1 MLSIHCSEYL
11 YVFHTMRVLFLGNL
25 TSPTDL
31 NLLVAKVSRLEMY
44 LVTPEGL
51 RPMKEVGLYGRV
63 AKMKLFRP
71 PVSTSRLPLYPCNIL
86 CPGITVSGTDGNVL
100 HCSMRKRI

>member
-1 MLSIHCSEYL
+1 MTSVRKGWTITFGNQNFVCN
-11 YVFHTMRVLFLGNL
+11 YVGNF

-31 NLLVAKVSRLEMY
+31 NLLVAKVTRLEMY

-63 AKMKLFRP
+63 AKMKMFRP
-71 PVSTSRLPLYPCNIL
+71 PVSEKNAMIFLLDFL
-86 CPGITVSGTDGNVL
+86 C
-100 HCSMRKRI
+100 K

>member
-1 MLSIHCSEYL
+1 MNG
-11 YVFHTMRVLFLGNL
+11 LFSGNL

-71 PVSTSRLPLYPCNIL
+71 PVSISRLSIDLVCYVL
-86 CPGITVSGTDGNVL
+86 C
-100 HCSMRKRI
+100 

>member
-1 MLSIHCSEYL
+1 M
-11 YVFHTMRVLFLGNL
+11 L
-25 TSPTDL
+25 TSIIFLQELAPILFSGNFTSPSDL
-31 NLLVAKVSRLEMY
+31 NLLVAKVNRLEMY

-71 PVSTSRLPLYPCNIL
+71 PVSNS
-86 CPGITVSGTDGNVL
+86 
-100 HCSMRKRI
+100 

>member
-1 MLSIHCSEYL
+1 MTSVRKGWTITFGNQNFVCN
-11 YVFHTMRVLFLGNL
+11 YVGNF

-31 NLLVAKVSRLEMY
+31 NLLVAKVTRLEMY

-63 AKMKLFRP
+63 AKMKMFRP
-71 PVSTSRLPLYPCNIL
+71 PVSEKNVINDCQLYSFLIFYANKIFHML
-86 CPGITVSGTDGNVL
+86 ISITW
-100 HCSMRKRI
+100 HI

>member
-1 MLSIHCSEYL
+1 MFSIHCSS
-11 YVFHTMRVLFLGNL
+11 MRVLFLGNL

-71 PVSTSRLPLYPCNIL
+71 PVSTFRLPFYLGHVLLHNFAKDD
-86 CPGITVSGTDGNVL
+86 TD
-100 HCSMRKRI
+100 

>member
-1 MLSIHCSEYL
+1 
-11 YVFHTMRVLFLGNL
+11 
-25 TSPTDL
+25 
-31 NLLVAKVSRLEMY
+31 MY

-71 PVSTSRLPLYPCNIL
+71 PVSYYFIFLFYSVQTVCISQIVLATIKFSTQIYIILTSFVFHQRSI
-86 CPGITVSGTDGNVL
+86 
-100 HCSMRKRI
+100 K

>member
-1 MLSIHCSEYL
+1 MIED
-11 YVFHTMRVLFLGNL
+11 VLLFGVGNF

-31 NLLVAKVSRLEMY
+31 NLLVAKVTRLEMY

-63 AKMKLFRP
+63 AKMKMFRP
-71 PVSTSRLPLYPCNIL
+71 PVSGKLFYSLIVT
-86 CPGITVSGTDGNVL
+86 
-100 HCSMRKRI
+100 

>member
-1 MLSIHCSEYL
+1 MFI
-11 YVFHTMRVLFLGNL
+11 GNF

-31 NLLVAKVSRLEMY
+31 NLLVAKASRLEMY

-51 RPMKEVGLYGRV
+51 RSLKEVGLYGRV

-71 PVSTSRLPLYPCNIL
+71 PVSWYI
-86 CPGITVSGTDGNVL
+86 
-100 HCSMRKRI
+100 

>member
-1 MLSIHCSEYL
+1 M
-11 YVFHTMRVLFLGNL
+11 LFLGNL

-71 PVSTSRLPLYPCNIL
+71 PVSISLLPFYL
-86 CPGITVSGTDGNVL
+86 CHIYALLRTTLTKMFNITV
-100 HCSMRKRI
+100 

>member
-1 MLSIHCSEYL
+1 MI
-11 YVFHTMRVLFLGNL
+11 FLFVSGNF
-25 TSPTDL
+25 TSPSDL
-31 NLLVAKVSRLEMY
+31 NLLVAKNSRLEVY

-71 PVSTSRLPLYPCNIL
+71 AV
-86 CPGITVSGTDGNVL
+86 
-100 HCSMRKRI
+100 

>member
-1 MLSIHCSEYL
+1 M
-11 YVFHTMRVLFLGNL
+11 YVYILGNF

-63 AKMKLFRP
+63 AKMKMFRP
-71 PVSTSRLPLYPCNIL
+71 PVSNYLSICIE
-86 CPGITVSGTDGNVL
+86 
-100 HCSMRKRI
+100 CSQNTKSMEC

>member
-1 MLSIHCSEYL
+1 MSSMISTGMHQRQTSIFI
-11 YVFHTMRVLFLGNL
+11 YVIVMMSGNF

-71 PVSTSRLPLYPCNIL
+71 PVS
-86 CPGITVSGTDGNVL
+86 
-100 HCSMRKRI
+100 